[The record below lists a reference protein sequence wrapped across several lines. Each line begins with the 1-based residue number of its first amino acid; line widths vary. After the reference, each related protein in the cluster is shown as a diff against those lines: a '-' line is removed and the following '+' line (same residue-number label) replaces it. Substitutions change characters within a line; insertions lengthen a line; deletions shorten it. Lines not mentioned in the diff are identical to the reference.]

1 MGLAAQPNWRYGA
14 IPHIQ
19 LLVWSKGA
27 GSPGEYAFGF
37 LKISRA
43 QAKAMGKH
51 GRHMTALVERSKI
64 LAYPHWREVLAALG
78 LKPLTLKLPTVADV
92 LASPSPD
99 RSGGPE
105 SEHHRRL
112 KQYLAS
118 HYDVLGL
125 KGPFTAT
132 PEVPL
137 MSGDQADLILD
148 HVLGKRR
155 VCVEVKS
162 RISPDGDLIRGIFQ
176 CVKYQVVLQAQEK
189 YESAVRP
196 SVMAVPSTSFS
207 QPSVSCLSR

>member
-1 MGLAAQPNWRYGA
+1 
-14 IPHIQ
+14 
-19 LLVWSKGA
+19 
-27 GSPGEYAFGF
+27 
-37 LKISRA
+37 
-43 QAKAMGKH
+43 MGKH

-112 KQYLAS
+112 KQYLAR

-189 YESAVRP
+189 YESAVSPERHDRAIDVILATERELP
-196 SVMAVPSTSFS
+196 EPLRMLSELLHVCVITVKVPDTY
-207 QPSVSCLSR
+207 QPPL